1 MNLKLKQN
9 LEEAYIYVPFT
20 NSNVMG
26 KFIDEGL
33 YIHLYEIEPEFFDII
48 ADEPVKGLKQ
58 KIEEV
63 KKEI

>member
-1 MNLKLKQN
+1 MNLKLKQS

-33 YIHLYEIEPEFFDII
+33 YPHLYELEPEFFDVV

>member
-1 MNLKLKQN
+1 MNLKLKQGM
-9 LEEAYIYVPFT
+9 EETYIYVPFI
-20 NSNVMG
+20 NNNVMC

-33 YIHLYEIEPEFFDII
+33 YIHLYQIEPEFFDVI